1 MGLSVKS
8 IRNLFKKEYSSLI
21 TKDEYSPPKH
31 RPTKWALLRGP
42 YYKDKTFTGSLLIDL
57 SKMHQWVNH
66 HAENT
71 WTNQTAEQNAKEYFV
86 KWIEDVDLET
96 DAITL
101 LDKEQQSFLKS
112 YALDFLKKDW
122 HQIYCPNCNVLGKKI
137 KTQKFDNESVGK
149 KISWSDEWRCEQGHI
164 LYYEDQSIRLF

>member
-8 IRNLFKKEYSSLI
+8 IRNLFRKEYSSLI
-21 TKDEYSPPKH
+21 TKDTYSPPTYK
-31 RPTKWALLRGP
+31 PTRWALLRGRC
-42 YYKDKTFTGSLLIDL
+42 YGDETFIGSLLIDL
-57 SKMHQWVNH
+57 SKMHDWIKH

-86 KWIEDVDLET
+86 DWIKDIDLET

-112 YALDFLKKDW
+112 YALDFVNKDW
-122 HQIYCPNCNVLGKKI
+122 HQIYCPQCKLLSKKFDM
-137 KTQKFDNESVGK
+137 QKFDNQQFGK

-164 LYYEDQSIRLF
+164 LYYENQSIRLF